1 MVAPLQAS
9 NLNALTMNHRQHL
22 EELAVGIAREIRNQ
36 LKVVK
41 GFIHVDSIKG
51 KGTTFTISF
60 PPKLMVNK
68 L

>member
-1 MVAPLQAS
+1 
-9 NLNALTMNHRQHL
+9 MNHRQHL

>member
-1 MVAPLQAS
+1 MQAS
-9 NLNALTMNHRQHL
+9 NLNALTMDHLQHL
-22 EELAVGIAREIRNQ
+22 EKLAVGITHEIRNP
-36 LKVVK
+36 LTDVK
-41 GFIHVDSIKG
+41 GFILVDSIKG